1 MNPTYEN
8 LSKFAINYSDAV
20 IQGSKNINSKVLQH
34 INDCDLPFMDYP
46 GDENYESK
54 YNNFFDTLVEV
65 EELELTEEE
74 S

>member
-1 MNPTYEN
+1 
-8 LSKFAINYSDAV
+8 
-20 IQGSKNINSKVLQH
+20 
-34 INDCDLPFMDYP
+34 MDYP
-46 GDENYESK
+46 GEENYESL